1 MRQFLSPATLLLVVL
16 FFPGL
21 SRVTY
26 ADQQDTEGPRGPKE
40 GSPGRGTRGSHP
52 LRHQVERRLLP
63 RTPPFP
69 DIEPDFKVVNCKRG
83 DGRCQKYC
91 NYMELQL
98 GYCSK
103 KKEAC
108 CLPQN

>member
-21 SRVTY
+21 SRVTH
-26 ADQQDTEGPRGPKE
+26 ADQQDTEGPKGPKQ
-40 GSPGRGTRGSHP
+40 GSPGHGTKGSRL
-52 LRHQVERRLLP
+52 LRHQVEHRLLP
-63 RTPPFP
+63 RTPPLP

-91 NYMELQL
+91 NYMEVQL

-103 KKEAC
+103 KKDAC
-108 CLPQN
+108 CLPQY